1 MERLEDEQVQAER
14 MSSVWKMLTVVK
26 GSDVLELMAENRS
39 PGGLGSGH
47 GERQLFFGE
56 RKSLEQMSWGMKWPV
71 SACCDRILSSTMFIL
86 GNSTIKLEKKKSHD
100 LCKFVAFCWGS
111 LMPSQVPFRLWVGGC
126 TSLDLRIIAK
136 NGCFES

>member
-1 MERLEDEQVQAER
+1 MKAQLWSSELANYFASAFLGWGVKHVGRLEDEQVQAER

-86 GNSTIKLEKKKSHD
+86 EYSKPMLSRVIDGEDS
-100 LCKFVAFCWGS
+100 GS
-111 LMPSQVPFRLWVGGC
+111 SGYFKASKV
-126 TSLDLRIIAK
+126 
-136 NGCFES
+136 